1 MKLKLLQVFAV
12 LLLFLGSIII
22 WASRSGMITG
32 RVDGEASSEGIPG
45 ALRAMNEWG
54 DMRMYPNRDFR
65 AGSYTKAY
73 EMSRWMSFGA
83 RRSRGERVSGTTVA
97 PWTALAPKN
106 FAGRVLSMGFH
117 PTDPNTMWVGSA
129 SGGLWKTTN
138 GGTGAADGI
147 NWQYVPTGFPVL
159 GISSIVVSPDGNTLY
174 LGTGEVYKD
183 PQTPTLGSGV
193 TGSGHDRSFRG
204 TYGIGI
210 LKSTNGGTTWTKS
223 LDFSYSGAIAVMDL
237 VMDPNNTQILYAAT
251 TSGLYRTTDG
261 GSNWSLISVSGSPRL
276 AMDLEYKPGSSTVLY
291 ATFGNFGSSG
301 SGIYKS
307 TNADGVT
314 PTFTK
319 LTSGLP
325 ATITGKIQLAVTPA
339 DPARVYASI
348 GHEPGGTADAEGFYR
363 STNEGAS
370 WSGPASS
377 NMIGQQGW
385 YAHDIAVSRTSL
397 DTIYWGELDLYR
409 SVNGTSASS
418 VSFGIRS
425 SWSAWNVN
433 NTTVG
438 TLQEGTSNG
447 YVHADIHR
455 ILPSPHNTNWV
466 YILTDGG
473 VFRSTDRCQTFQTLN
488 GGLQTAQIYAQAAV
502 SRTDANFMLMGMQD
516 NEGLVYEGNPGCRRV
531 PNLGDG
537 FHAGISPSNHNN
549 CYIASYNLDVLKST
563 NKAVSFS
570 QSALM
575 GYGNYNGPI
584 SACFNAPF
592 AIAPSN
598 ASKIY
603 GGTALLRKS
612 VDALTNVAVVGSN
625 TSYVSGFYS
634 PVLTITVA
642 NQSSDS
648 LYCSTT
654 PSTSGTAIR
663 SKLWRIVTNNT
674 LSGGF
679 YAYTRKTEI
688 TGSLPDRY
696 YTDIAVD
703 PTDDKRIAVT
713 LSGFNS
719 SHVFLSLDGGNN
731 WTDIGVGLP
740 DIPHNTVTFDP
751 DNRDIIYVGN
761 DQGVY
766 YARDVPVT
774 GPLGGSH
781 ALTWVSYNEGLGDG
795 VLVSDI
801 VITHTRKLRLA
812 TYGRGLFEREMVPAV
827 PVPVTLLKFE
837 GKTYGSHADL
847 NWQTTAELNLD
858 RFEIERSIGGT
869 QNFQKAGTVL
879 ARNQSFGI
887 LNYQFSDQN
896 IFLNNTSVYYRLK
909 MVDQDGQFKYSPIV
923 QLKAETNPQFVRQ
936 LDLATNQTLLIAVG
950 NKSGIRT
957 LHVQIVGIN
966 GQTFV
971 HYSGAYSDTRLDLRQ
986 LLAGP
991 YVAIITDGSG
1001 KEKYVKQFIKNGR

>member
-1 MKLKLLQVFAV
+1 M
-12 LLLFLGSIII
+12 
-22 WASRSGMITG
+22 
-32 RVDGEASSEGIPG
+32 
-45 ALRAMNEWG
+45 
-54 DMRMYPNRDFR
+54 
-65 AGSYTKAY
+65 
-73 EMSRWMSFGA
+73 
-83 RRSRGERVSGTTVA
+83 
-97 PWTALAPKN
+97 
-106 FAGRVLSMGFH
+106 
-117 PTDPNTMWVGSA
+117 
-129 SGGLWKTTN
+129 
-138 GGTGAADGI
+138 
-147 NWQYVPTGFPVL
+147 
-159 GISSIVVSPDGNTLY
+159 
-174 LGTGEVYKD
+174 
-183 PQTPTLGSGV
+183 
-193 TGSGHDRSFRG
+193 
-204 TYGIGI
+204 
-210 LKSTNGGTTWTKS
+210 
-223 LDFSYSGAIAVMDL
+223 
-237 VMDPNNTQILYAAT
+237 
-251 TSGLYRTTDG
+251 
-261 GSNWSLISVSGSPRL
+261 
-276 AMDLEYKPGSSTVLY
+276 
-291 ATFGNFGSSG
+291 
-301 SGIYKS
+301 
-307 TNADGVT
+307 
-314 PTFTK
+314 
-319 LTSGLP
+319 
-325 ATITGKIQLAVTPA
+325 
-339 DPARVYASI
+339 
-348 GHEPGGTADAEGFYR
+348 
-363 STNEGAS
+363 
-370 WSGPASS
+370 
-377 NMIGQQGW
+377 
-385 YAHDIAVSRTSL
+385 
-397 DTIYWGELDLYR
+397 
-409 SVNGTSASS
+409 
-418 VSFGIRS
+418 
-425 SWSAWNVN
+425 
-433 NTTVG
+433 
-438 TLQEGTSNG
+438 
-447 YVHADIHR
+447 
-455 ILPSPHNTNWV
+455 
-466 YILTDGG
+466 
-473 VFRSTDRCQTFQTLN
+473 
-488 GGLQTAQIYAQAAV
+488 
-502 SRTDANFMLMGMQD
+502 
-516 NEGLVYEGNPGCRRV
+516 
-531 PNLGDG
+531 
-537 FHAGISPSNHNN
+537 
-549 CYIASYNLDVLKST
+549 
-563 NKAVSFS
+563 
-570 QSALM
+570 
-575 GYGNYNGPI
+575 
-584 SACFNAPF
+584 
-592 AIAPSN
+592 
-598 ASKIY
+598 
-603 GGTALLRKS
+603 
-612 VDALTNVAVVGSN
+612 
-625 TSYVSGFYS
+625 
-634 PVLTITVA
+634 TVA

-837 GKTYGSHADL
+837 GETNGSHADL

-858 RFEIERSIGGT
+858 RFEIERSIGST
-869 QNFQKAGTVL
+869 QNFQKAGTVS

-896 IFLNNTSVYYRLK
+896 IFVTNTSAYYRLK
-909 MVDQDGQFKYSPIV
+909 MVDLDGQFKYSPIV
-923 QLKAETNPQFVRQ
+923 QLKTEANTQFVRH
-936 LDLATNQTLLIAVG
+936 LGLAADQTLLVAVG